1 MAQDETYQTAV
12 YHDNKRGGDAFV
24 FGSGGEGRVESGGA
38 LIPCRTI
45 FGLNS
50 VSDAGAGAAVLSE
63 VNLPF
68 STGIVIFSAESNLI
82 NGSFWLD
89 SPSVGADV
97 TMLLRGDLI
106 GTFTNYSTIIEVS
119 LSGCALLGSEG
130 RAILSFEMHTS
141 AASDPWIQLK
151 CFTDGVWSI
160 VAQNGSITE

>member
-1 MAQDETYQTAV
+1 MAQNETYQTKT
-12 YHDNKRGGDAFV
+12 YQERGGGAFV

-38 LIPCRTI
+38 FIPCRKI
-45 FGLNS
+45 LGLNS
-50 VSDAGAGAAVLSE
+50 VSDAGAGVGVLSE

-82 NGSFWLD
+82 NGSFWID

-97 TMLLRGDLI
+97 TLIARGDI
-106 GTFTNYSTIIEVS
+106 TGTFANESTIIEVS
-119 LSGCALLGSEG
+119 LSGCTLLGSEG

-141 AASDPWIQLK
+141 KASDPWIQMK
-151 CFTDGVWSI
+151 SFADGVWSI